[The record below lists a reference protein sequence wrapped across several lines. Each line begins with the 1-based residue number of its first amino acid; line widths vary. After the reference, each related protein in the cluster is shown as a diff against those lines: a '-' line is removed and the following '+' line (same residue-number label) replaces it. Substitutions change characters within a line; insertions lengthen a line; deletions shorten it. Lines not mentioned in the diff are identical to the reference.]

1 MCSCSRDCNRSSTTS
16 RPWSVPNPSWE
27 ISGEGATSAVQI
39 TVRVGTVLPFSSFT
53 WSAVTPAT
61 AADMRT
67 STPSSCS
74 RARARAASRRGN
86 SPSTLGA
93 ASTTVHLTTF
103 GSIPGC
109 GSSGVGANL
118 RPFDATASP
127 VNPRPTTTNE
137 PCASRVDPFGAMAAS
152 SSWPRS
158 RSRRYRASASVLK
171 PCACSSTP
179 AMPNVLVT
187 DPGFSTRRCHPSSCS
202 RPSAPRTRHVC
213 SAGSTAATA
222 PVSTRVERSDAA
234 SGIAACCG
242 SSTPPA
248 TSGSS
253 GRYSMWS
260 AGSTRT
266 ISSWPAN
273 LRSSA
278 RAQWNPVNPA
288 ATTTT
293 RGRPE
298 LLLSLV
304 AAARVAIT
312 GDLLLRGQVRGH
324 DGGRP
329 PSSSGQRCGR
339 SRLPRRRVQ
348 AQLRA
353 GWFHRRPPCGRSPTL
368 CRSRCAG

>member
-1 MCSCSRDCNRSSTTS
+1 MTRLAAAAIPPATMENSRSVATGLSTF
-16 RPWSVPNPSWE
+16 
-27 ISGEGATSAVQI
+27 AVC
-39 TVRVGTVLPFSSFT
+39 VGTVSRSRASHGRPSRPRRQLTRGHRHRLVQPRTRLCGQPLRELAEHARSRLPDRPPDCLWIHSGMLEQRG
-53 WSAVTPAT
+53 ACEPEAIRRERQPGEPAT
-61 AADMRT
+61 
-67 STPSSCS
+67 
-74 RARARAASRRGN
+74 
-86 SPSTLGA
+86 
-93 ASTTVHLTTF
+93 HHH
-103 GSIPGC
+103 
-109 GSSGVGANL
+109 
-118 RPFDATASP
+118 
-127 VNPRPTTTNE
+127 NE

-152 SSWPRS
+152 SSWPRI
-158 RSRRYRASASVLK
+158 RLRRYRASASVLK

-213 SAGSTAATA
+213 SVGSMAVTV

-234 SGIAACCG
+234 SGIAACRG